1 MILGIDGSNIKSDG
15 GIVHLSELIN
25 NTNKLNQKKISK
37 IIIWGDL
44 NLLSKIKNSPVL
56 NKIRLDNISANLI
69 VRFYWQ
75 YFIFPRE
82 LVKKKCDIALIP
94 GGIFFNKKIK
104 TVSIFQNILPFM
116 NKDIK
121 KYGILE
127 RIKLNIQKKLYIH
140 SFSNSDGLIFLS
152 KFSKKVLKKYLKIS
166 KTKNII
172 IPHGVSSNFK
182 FTKSAQNKTLKL
194 LYISKIDFYKNH
206 LILLE
211 ALSLLS
217 RERKVILSLVG
228 NHEKKF
234 KNILLKKIKE
244 LNLQKKVKFYGR
256 IDYKKLPKVYSSH
269 NLKLYASGSETFG
282 MTMLES
288 IKCGLPVLAINNE
301 ISKEILKHSGYY
313 CSDNPIVIKNKIKK
327 IFENKKHLKQ
337 KIKNGLILA
346 NKFTWSKTSLKT
358 LLFLSKI

>member
-25 NTNKLNQKKISK
+25 NINKKNQKKISQ
-37 IIIWGDL
+37 IILWGDFS
-44 NLLSKIKNSPVL
+44 LLSKIKNSSIL
-56 NKIRLDNISANLI
+56 NKVRIDNFSTNLFI
-69 VRFYWQ
+69 RFYWQ
-75 YFIFPRE
+75 YFIFPSE
-82 LVKKKCDIALIP
+82 LIKKKCEIALIP

-104 TVSIFQNILPFM
+104 TVTIFQNILPFM
-116 NKDIK
+116 SKDIK

-127 RIKLNIQKKLYIH
+127 RIKLYTQKKLYIH
-140 SFSNSDGLIFLS
+140 SFNNSDGLIFLS
-152 KFSKKVLKKYLKIS
+152 KFSKKVLKKYVNIS
-166 KTKNII
+166 KKKNII
-172 IPHGVSSNFK
+172 IPHGVSNNFK
-182 FTKSAQNKTLKL
+182 FGKSIESNTLKL

-217 RERKVILSLVG
+217 RERKVMLSLVG

-234 KNILLKKIKE
+234 KNILLNKIKE
-244 LNLQKKVKFYGR
+244 LNLQKKVKFYGK
-256 IDYKKLPKVYSSH
+256 INYKKLPKIYNIH

-301 ISKEILKHSGYY
+301 ISKEILGYSGFY
-313 CSDNPIVIKNKIKK
+313 CTDNAINIKNKINK
-327 IFENKKHLKQ
+327 IFEDKKLLKL
-337 KIKNGLILA
+337 KIKKGLGIA
-346 NKFTWSKTSLKT
+346 KKFTWSKTSLKT